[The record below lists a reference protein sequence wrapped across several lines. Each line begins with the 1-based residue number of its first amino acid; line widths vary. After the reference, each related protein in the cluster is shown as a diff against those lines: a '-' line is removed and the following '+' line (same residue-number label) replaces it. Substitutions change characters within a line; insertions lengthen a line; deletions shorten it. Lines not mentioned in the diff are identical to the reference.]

1 MPRSIYSSRQAMA
14 PGTYETPVAD
24 FLDKLPGYIQD
35 FQKNQ
40 LELGKLQL
48 LNKRY
53 DNEQE
58 YIKERDKLADARY
71 IAEQKIKANAVDENR
86 KRYLRAEKRLDAKEE
101 RDEERHLDT
110 LVASSYK
117 KGDPRYIS
125 YAISKA
131 KLDGDGAAVG
141 RLTSLQK
148 QNQDFESELSS
159 LYTSVNTAGNLR
171 GIASSQLMVEEFMN
185 TYADNPNFTP
195 TSPAYTNVIKMK
207 NQLGARMAQ
216 VPSGLVPPDNWED
229 VFGPLGRESKDKL
242 DLIEKNIKTTAEGMA
257 AMQKDSDQKKNAQ
270 KKLKIYEEERKK
282 LVGKMRVHTTKSL
295 KSARER
301 ISPYVS
307 DAGGASSLSSD
318 LAGFQMFQTTP
329 FDPNMVEQPSI
340 TEAEMNDVSK
350 QIATQNEI
358 ETNISKINES
368 IPGLATTTP
377 TGTTAITDENI
388 TALTGDDA
396 EAYNPNKV
404 GLDPDDPSTVPA
416 SFLEP
421 ITETDIADETPEV
434 VDATTTDTGGGV
446 SSAIIDRLFPDQT
459 SAAEVPEVVK
469 VDPVETD
476 VKTEE
481 FKIKSPSEF
490 PSKKYQNVR
499 GLVGDLSTSYG
510 GFGIGDVEYLNN
522 LLIQKEKATTSFRKE
537 QVDKGIKKVSDRLK
551 GKIGDYIDPST
562 GEFAD
567 SKYNSDFYRLLSL
580 KTGLPKDRI
589 AEILKGISTVKASKS
604 S

>member
-14 PGTYETPVAD
+14 PGTYATPVED

-40 LELGKLQL
+40 LELGKMQL

-53 DNEQE
+53 DDEQE
-58 YIKERDKLADARY
+58 YIKDRDKLADARY
-71 IAEQKIKANAVDENR
+71 TAEQKIKANAVDENR
-86 KRYLRAEKRLDAKEE
+86 KRYLRAEKRSNAKEE
-101 RDEERHLDT
+101 REAERHLDT
-110 LVASSYK
+110 LVASAYK

-131 KLDGDGAAVG
+131 KLDGDGANVG

-148 QNQDFESELSS
+148 QNEDFEAELSS
-159 LYTSVNTAGNLR
+159 LYTSVNTAGDLR
-171 GIASSQLMVEEFMN
+171 GIANSQLAVEEFMN
-185 TYADNPNFTP
+185 KHVDSPNFTV

-216 VPSGLVPPDNWED
+216 VPSGLVPPDKWED

-242 DLIEKNIKTTAEGMA
+242 DLIEKNIKATAGGLGVMEKG
-257 AMQKDSDQKKNAQ
+257 SDQKKNAE
-270 KKLKIYEEERKK
+270 KNLELYEKERRE
-282 LVGKMRVHTTKSL
+282 LVSKMRVHTTKSL
-295 KSARER
+295 KSTRER

-307 DAGGASSLSSD
+307 AAGGETSD
-318 LAGFQMFQTTP
+318 LAGFQMFQTP
-329 FDPNMVEQPSI
+329 FDPNIVEQPSI
-340 TEAEMNDVSK
+340 TEAEMDDVSK
-350 QIATQNEI
+350 QIATQI

-377 TGTTAITDENI
+377 TDTTAITDENI

-421 ITETDIADETPEV
+421 ITETDVADEAPEV

-446 SSAIIDRLFPDQT
+446 GSAIIDRLFPDQT

-522 LLIQKEKATTSFRKE
+522 LLIQKEKATTSFRKG

>member
-14 PGTYETPVAD
+14 PGTYETPVED

-53 DNEQE
+53 DNEQA
-58 YIKERDKLADARY
+58 YIKKRDALADKRY
-71 IAEQKIKANAVDENR
+71 TDEQKIKADAVTEEG
-86 KRYLRAEKRLDAKEE
+86 KRYKKAQERLDAEVTRQKK
-101 RDEERHLDT
+101 RDEDT
-110 LVASSYK
+110 LMANAFK
-117 KGDPRYIS
+117 KGDPRYLT
-125 YAISKA
+125 YLISKQTA
-131 KLDGDGAAVG
+131 DGTGENIAQLRDI
-141 RLTSLQK
+141 QK
-148 QNQDFESELSS
+148 QNEDFEAELSS

-171 GIASSQLMVEEFMN
+171 GIASSQLAVEEFMN
-185 TYADNPNFTP
+185 KYADNPNFTV
-195 TSPAYTNVIKMK
+195 TSPAYTTVIGMK
-207 NQLGARMAQ
+207 NKLGARVAQ
-216 VPSGLVPPDNWED
+216 VPGGLVPPDKWED
-229 VFGPLGRESKDKL
+229 TFGPAG
-242 DLIEKNIKTTAEGMA
+242 
-257 AMQKDSDQKKNAQ
+257 KDSEILLEKYDDKIKALITQKGIACNDLSAQ
-270 KKLKIYEEERKK
+270 KKLDNQIEQIQASKKVLINKFKIDTLDDLRENKA
-282 LVGKMRVHTTKSL
+282 L
-295 KSARER
+295 ARAEK
-301 ISPYVS
+301 IP
-307 DAGGASSLSSD
+307 AGGGRTAAD
-318 LAGFQMFQTTP
+318 VLAAART
-329 FDPNMVEQPSI
+329 FDPNAVQEPSI
-340 TEAEMNDVSK
+340 TAAEMNDVSK

-377 TGTTAITDENI
+377 TDTTAITDDNI
-388 TALTGDDA
+388 VALTGDDI
-396 EAYNPNKV
+396 EDYDPNRDDI
-404 GLDPDDPSTVPA
+404 DPDAPIEVPVN
-416 SFLEP
+416 FLEP
-421 ITETDIADETPEV
+421 AIDTDVADETPEV

-446 SSAIIDRLFPDQT
+446 GGAIIDRLFPDQT

-522 LLIQKEKATTSFRKE
+522 LLIQKEKATTSFRKG